1 VAFDVCGPIMEIE
14 KDEGYRECHGRPIM
28 LFQKILWIIKHP
40 PRADESAMGGI
51 NRPLLAVGQTSTG
64 YIASFVASIL
74 GRFIPKRGQ
83 IQRNMI
89 MNEVVI

>member
-51 NRPLLAVGQTSTG
+51 NRLLLAVGQTSTG
-64 YIASFVASIL
+64 YIASFVAFHT
-74 GRFIPKRGQ
+74 REVYPKKRA
-83 IQRNMI
+83 NSTKHDH
-89 MNEVVI
+89 E